1 MESGTRAPTLI
12 RDDSYS
18 KRASSTCSDNV
29 DILSIENV
37 KFIAQNAFSFSVT
50 FITADGEETTKF
62 DDLIFTQQPSGE
74 WLVRW

>member
-1 MESGTRAPTLI
+1 MINSWKVAQGHLRYEDL
-12 RDDSYS
+12 
-18 KRASSTCSDNV
+18 KRASGTCSDSV

-37 KFIAQNAFSFSVT
+37 KFIAKNAFSFSVT

-62 DDLIFTQQPSGE
+62 DDIVFTQHPSGE